1 MAYVSQMPD
10 EVEGYKLHERIGS
23 GGMGV
28 VYKAYNASLHRWA
41 AIKILFQENFSDRF
55 RNEANIQSS
64 VNHPNIA
71 RLYQYCKIG
80 GQECIVM
87 EYVEGDSLDTLLK
100 RKGKLLA
107 EEARSI
113 IFQIAAALAYLHK
126 KEIVHRDIKPQ
137 NIKIQPDGTLKML
150 DFGIAKHKLSPKLT
164 QAGFVVGT
172 MEYLAPEQLAH
183 KPELKSDMWALG
195 VLSYEIATGYL
206 PFESSTLPGLQE
218 KIRKGSFTNPEI
230 LVPEIPQDI
239 CRVID
244 KCLRINPDLR
254 ASAWEVTKI
263 LERVESPQGEPI
275 RLMNF
280 ISQNRKWILPAS
292 GIVLIVLLLLIFN
305 SNSYYQW
312 KSRKDRNEKSS
323 DENQNGR
330 MPAQEQEPNT
340 IAPQATLP
348 VGGVWLSTP
357 GINNTQII
365 FPDGSKQNLPFQLKG
380 KEGTNFELTIRADGY
395 ADKKIQVEI
404 TPRRSSYEYYLDKSD
419 K

>member
-1 MAYVSQMPD
+1 MAYVSSTPD
-10 EVEGYKLHERIGS
+10 EVDGYKLQERIGS
-23 GGMGV
+23 GGMGE
-28 VYKAYNASLHRWA
+28 VYKAYNPSLHRWA
-41 AIKILFQENFSDRF
+41 AIKILHQENFIERF
-55 RNEANIQSS
+55 KNEATIQAST
-64 VNHPNIA
+64 NHPNIA
-71 RLYQYCKIG
+71 RLYAFSKIG
-80 GQECIVM
+80 RRDCIIM

-100 RKGKLLA
+100 RKGKLQA
-107 EEARSI
+107 EEVRSI

-263 LERVESPQGEPI
+263 LEMVESPREEPI
-275 RLMNF
+275 RFMNF
-280 ISQNRKWILPAS
+280 ISQNRKWILLAS
-292 GIVLIVLLLLIFN
+292 GIVLMVLLLLVFN
-305 SNSYYQW
+305 SNSFYQW
-312 KSRKDRNEKSS
+312 KSRKDSNEKSS
-323 DENQNGR
+323 FENKKGG
-330 MPAQEQEPNT
+330 MPEQEQEPNA
-340 IAPQATLP
+340 IAPPATLP
-348 VGGVWLSTP
+348 VEGVWLSTP

-365 FPDGSKQNLPFQLKG
+365 FPDGSKQDLPFQLKG
-380 KEGTNFELTIRADGY
+380 KEGDNFELTIHADGY
-395 ADKKIQVEI
+395 NDKKIQVEI